1 VGDFFLRFV
10 KNKKAVN
17 KLITKLLITTA
28 PFSFFT

>member
-28 PFSFFT
+28 HLIFT